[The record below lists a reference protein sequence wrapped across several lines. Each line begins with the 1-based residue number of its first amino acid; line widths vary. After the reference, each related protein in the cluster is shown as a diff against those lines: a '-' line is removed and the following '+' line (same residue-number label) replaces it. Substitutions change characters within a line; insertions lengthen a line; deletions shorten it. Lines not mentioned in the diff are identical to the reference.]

1 MPGDDEEAS
10 QREGQPLQLI
20 DAIDVPAKLRLF
32 VEDQRRAKGKGGEK
46 INFGTLGNQSSAS
59 SSLRQSLFPF
69 GFISIPFLLF
79 LPIGLDK
86 SLESS
91 PGLISRNPK
100 FWERL
105 IGIVP
110 PSHERVY
117 GALADGME
125 KYKGLL
131 EARAKGIE
139 DTERLRQQNNE
150 LRMLLK
156 QYMQSDVCC

>member
-1 MPGDDEEAS
+1 MP
-10 QREGQPLQLI
+10 P
-20 DAIDVPAKLRLF
+20 
-32 VEDQRRAKGKGGEK
+32 
-46 INFGTLGNQSSAS
+46 
-59 SSLRQSLFPF
+59 
-69 GFISIPFLLF
+69 
-79 LPIGLDK
+79 GLDK

-125 KYKGLL
+125 KYKELL

-156 QYMQSDVCC
+156 QYMQSDVRCLLRRRAGKLTAIERCSGFHSGH